1 MTNSIQEI
9 VTVTISKD
17 KMQATVNLNCSQ
29 VELREK
35 QEFFIGEILRLL
47 LEQKVTEGIKM
58 DLLQGELE
66 PQKEYIIAKGI
77 APIDGEDARIEYFA
91 PTERRP
97 TIRTDGK
104 ADFYDMNFIDEIR
117 KGAWLGEKIP
127 ATDGSPGKTVT
138 GELVVQKKGR
148 DMKLLYDRR
157 TVAEVVEGEKIVL
170 RALTDG
176 VLTFKDGKIAVGSH
190 LMIDGDVGVETGNID
205 FDGSVTIKGIVQ
217 PGYSVKATKDVSIL
231 GELGLSKVKMV
242 TSVSGDIFIKGGVFG
257 QGESTVKAGK
267 NIFIKHANN
276 CILLAKGDIHIGY
289 YSIGSYLKG
298 RNIFADEKNSKIIGG
313 KIEAK
318 GKIVASIIGN
328 RMERKTWVSVEGFNR
343 ESLTEQL
350 VEKLLQYK
358 KEALA
363 YEGLKKHVEA
373 YENSK
378 LTEEEHLEYLRML
391 DDLDAQLAKV
401 SELDENCKEIAN
413 LLEVKGEGEVTIKE
427 VAYPET
433 FIEIQKIRKRISSE
447 IKGTFYIDKG
457 VLRFK

>member
-257 QGESTVKAGK
+257 QGESTIKAGK

-447 IKGTFYIDKG
+447 VKGTFYIDKG
-457 VLRFK
+457 VLRFE

>member
-257 QGESTVKAGK
+257 QGESTIKAGK